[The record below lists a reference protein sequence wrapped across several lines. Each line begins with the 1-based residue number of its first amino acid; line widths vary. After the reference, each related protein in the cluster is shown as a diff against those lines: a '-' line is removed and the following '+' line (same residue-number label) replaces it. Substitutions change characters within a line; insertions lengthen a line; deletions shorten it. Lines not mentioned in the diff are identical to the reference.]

1 MNAINAF
8 LTRTRAE
15 RRALQIVN
23 GAASWP
29 RLHGVTEPAR
39 RTWMAALGLDPI
51 PSEVYALTDA
61 LSELQM
67 AARLDVDRSQF
78 VDAGRHLSSTSIA
91 DAIRAVEAAASRA
104 SRAWVEHHRAEVAGA
119 SG

>member
-23 GAASWP
+23 GAATWP

-39 RTWMAALGLDPI
+39 RTWMSALGLARI
-51 PSEVYALTDA
+51 PSEVYALTEA
-61 LSELQM
+61 LAELQR

-78 VDAGRHLSSTSIA
+78 VDAGRHLSTASIA
-91 DAIRAVEAAASRA
+91 DAIQAVEAAVHCA
-104 SRAWVEHHRAEVAGA
+104 SRAWGRDHRTESVGA